1 MMARPHR
8 RLVRI
13 PHCGCTV
20 VIAGLLWPLQAGAG
34 LKIGDIEL
42 SVGCG

>member
-20 VIAGLLWPLQAGAG
+20 VIAGILRPLQAGAR